1 MHNKKHKEGNM
12 EKNLIENKYGIIFR
26 LYEPKITI
34 DTITSI
40 SASYTAYMDR
50 TTRDKLKEVTP
61 CMGGQ
66 KPLIY
71 LSCFG
76 TNLYYQHRGY
86 GRKMLQWVKEY
97 FADCVLWLHVC
108 SAGEM
113 TDDELIGFYESEGFN
128 KLDDGYDFQT
138 MYIEL

>member
-1 MHNKKHKEGNM
+1 M
-12 EKNLIENKYGIIFR
+12 EKKLIENKYGIIFR
-26 LYEPKITI
+26 LYEPKITT
-34 DTITSI
+34 DTITSM
-40 SASYTAYMDR
+40 SATYSSYMER
-50 TTRDKLKEVTP
+50 TTKEKLKETIP
-61 CMGGQ
+61 YMGGQ

-76 TNLYYQHRGY
+76 TNLDYQHKGY

-108 SAGEM
+108 SGGEM

-128 KLDDGYDFQT
+128 KLDDGYYFQT

>member
-1 MHNKKHKEGNM
+1 M
-12 EKNLIENKYGIIFR
+12 EKKLIENKYGIIFR
-26 LYEPKITI
+26 LYEPKITT
-34 DTITSI
+34 DTITSM
-40 SASYTAYMDR
+40 SATYSSHMER
-50 TTRDKLKEVTP
+50 TTKEKLKETIP
-61 CMGGQ
+61 YMGGQ

-76 TNLYYQHRGY
+76 TNLDYQHKGY

-108 SAGEM
+108 SGGEM

-128 KLDDGYDFQT
+128 KLDDGYYFQT